1 MSTRHQLIRNAR
13 YFDGDTLT
21 DPTTVQFDGDEFA
34 GTFGK
39 DHHIQGAAEIDL
51 GGDILFA
58 GYVDLQVNGG
68 DGILFNSTPH
78 CDGLQRMAKA
88 HRRLGTTAFLPTLIT
103 DSPEV
108 TRAAI
113 AATQD
118 AIAAQLDGIAGL
130 HLEGPHLSA
139 ARKGAHSGD
148 LIRPMTEQD
157 LGLYL
162 DAATSLPCLKLTIAP
177 ENVTED
183 QVTRLARAGVILSL
197 GHTDAD
203 YDTCLR
209 YFKAGVR
216 ATTHLFNA
224 MSQLNSRSPGL
235 VGATLGTGSVSAGVI
250 ADGVHVHPQSLRAAW
265 DAKKGPCG
273 LFLVTDAMAVAGSD
287 ITEFDLRGRQITRK
301 DGILTLDDGTLAG
314 ADLDL
319 TRAVKVMVEDVGISL
334 VDALG
339 AATSTPATL
348 IGRRY
353 GQVPLQSMM
362 RLSTGTWTLT
372 PFGK

>member
-1 MSTRHQLIRNAR
+1 
-13 YFDGDTLT
+13 
-21 DPTTVQFDGDEFA
+21 
-34 GTFGK
+34 
-39 DHHIQGAAEIDL
+39 
-51 GGDILFA
+51 
-58 GYVDLQVNGG
+58 
-68 DGILFNSTPH
+68 
-78 CDGLQRMAKA
+78 MAKA

-103 DSPEV
+103 DTPEV

-118 AIAAQLDGIAGL
+118 AVAAQVDGIAGL
-130 HLEGPHLSA
+130 HLEGPHLSL
-139 ARKGAHSGD
+139 ARKGAHAGG

-157 LGLYL
+157 LALYL
-162 DAATSLPCLKLTIAP
+162 DAAASLPCLKLTIAP

-183 QVTRLARAGVILSL
+183 QVAQLARAGVILSL

-224 MSQLNSRSPGL
+224 MSQLNSRAPGL
-235 VGATLGTGSVSAGVI
+235 VGATLGTGNVSAGVI

-287 ITEFDLRGRQITRK
+287 ITEFDLGGRRITRK
-301 DGILTLDDGTLAG
+301 NGVLTLADGTLAG

-319 TRAVKVMVEDVGISL
+319 TRAVQVMVENVGIPL
-334 VDALG
+334 VEALR
-339 AATSTPATL
+339 AATSIPAAL
-348 IGRRY
+348 IGLRY
-353 GQVPLQSMM
+353 GQGALPRMM
-362 RLSTGTWTLT
+362 RLSTDTWMLT
-372 PFGK
+372 PLEKDLT